1 MRTFNVKVNNKNYTV
16 EVEEINNNDNN
27 SSPTPQNTP
36 TIQNKPQ
43 NSKQQTVTDS
53 SSTPI
58 NAPMPGNIIDIKV
71 SINQTVKKD
80 QPIIILE
87 SMKMENEI
95 VSPCD
100 GVISAINF
108 KKGDNVN
115 IGDTLI
121 LIK

>member
-16 EVEEINNNDNN
+16 EVEEINNNN
-27 SSPTPQNTP
+27 SSHTSQNTP
-36 TIQNKPQ
+36 TTQNKPQ
-43 NSKQQTVTDS
+43 DSKQQTVIDS
-53 SSTPI
+53 SSTTI

-95 VSPCD
+95 VSPCE
-100 GVISAINF
+100 GIVSAINF